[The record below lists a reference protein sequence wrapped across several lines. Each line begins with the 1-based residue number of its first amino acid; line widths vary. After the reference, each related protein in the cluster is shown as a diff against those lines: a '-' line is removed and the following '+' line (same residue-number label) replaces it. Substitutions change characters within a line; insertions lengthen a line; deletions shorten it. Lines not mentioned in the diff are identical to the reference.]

1 MPKTRNIIAIG
12 GGGFGGSPGQGII
25 EQYILNQ
32 TRKKRP
38 KICFIPTATGDN
50 EAYKVNFYSTFTK
63 LNCEPTH
70 LDFFKR
76 TPDLKKLILN
86 QDVIFVGGGNT
97 KSMLAVW
104 KEWKLDKI
112 LKEAYRN
119 GIVMSGVSAGA
130 ICWFQNGIT
139 DSWASELK
147 IMPCLNFVRGTC
159 CPHYDEEPE
168 RKPFVKNLLDRKKV
182 KKIYAVDGGVALHI
196 KNEENFK
203 SVVFRKTK
211 SSYAVSLERKN
222 LIEKSFRKVILVR

>member
-1 MPKTRNIIAIG
+1 MPNTRNIIAIG
-12 GGGFGGSPGQGII
+12 GGGFGGSPGKGII

-196 KNEENFK
+196 KNEEDFK

-222 LIEKSFRKVILVR
+222 LIEKSFRKVILVK